1 MNFTAPEV
9 SVLIVDDNEI
19 NLEVTA
25 GLLEPLQMKIDMAD
39 SGKRALQMAQK
50 TRYHLIFMDHM
61 MPVMD
66 GVETTKRLR
75 RLADEYYRTVPIIA
89 LTANALEDVGDE
101 FRKAGMNDYLAKP
114 IEPVAIYRCVL
125 KWIPRKLIVIANDR
139 QSSVTWQTRKQQRSS
154 TGRNDSRKNGGG
166 RRKERAAAGSARH

>member
-50 TRYHLIFMDHM
+50 TRYNLIFMDHM
-61 MPVMD
+61 MPGMD

-75 RLADEYYRTVPIIA
+75 CLADEYYRTVPIIA
-89 LTANALEDVGDE
+89 LTANALEDVRDE
-101 FRKAGMNDYLAKP
+101 FRKAGMNDYLAVSK
-114 IEPVAIYRCVL
+114 IF
-125 KWIPRKLIVIANDR
+125 
-139 QSSVTWQTRKQQRSS
+139 
-154 TGRNDSRKNGGG
+154 
-166 RRKERAAAGSARH
+166 